1 MLIQSWIWSF
11 HFFNDSCHTRK
22 HGRMKASLKSLK
34 NIKRKKKNS
43 KECKN
48 NNNENTKRITKIITK
63 AVQTI

>member
-11 HFFNDSCHTRK
+11 HFFNDWCHTRK

-34 NIKRKKKNS
+34 NIKRKKNS

-48 NNNENTKRITKIITK
+48 NDNENTKRITKIITK